1 MFDHGPSHGI
11 RALFPVVFDRVVDV
25 LRGCKYASNIYF
37 TVLDVKPRV
46 AVFIGGRYSLMV
58 EGFMT
63 AITLVIER
71 GDSTEV
77 RIVTQSNNP
86 YGSRGGDLG
95 MSRSY
100 AVDILDSLTSG
111 LHVSPS
117 DVVNV
122 DYMDSSKS
130 HLLG

>member
-1 MFDHGPSHGI
+1 MFGHGPSHGI

-25 LRGCKYASNIYF
+25 LRGYKYASNIYF

-46 AVFIGGRYSLMV
+46 AVFIGERYSLMV

-117 DVVNV
+117 GVVNV